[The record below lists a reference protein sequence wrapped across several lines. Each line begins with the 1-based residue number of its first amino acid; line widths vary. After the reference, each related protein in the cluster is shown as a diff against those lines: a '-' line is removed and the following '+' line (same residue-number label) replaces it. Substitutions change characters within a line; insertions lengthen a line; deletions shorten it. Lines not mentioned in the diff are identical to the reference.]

1 MAKKKKVQPAVTM
14 RTPNRL
20 MGERGGARY
29 HIRPIEPTGASAI
42 GGFSPSG
49 IGQVNI

>member
-29 HIRPIEPTGASAI
+29 HLRPVEPTGAGAV
-42 GGFSPSG
+42 GVLSPSG
-49 IGQVNI
+49 VGQGNI